1 METNREKQG
10 IEAVSISHAV
20 NVTEARI
27 RENGGLTRG
36 QMCFKSID
44 SFFI

>member
-1 METNREKQG
+1 MEAWREKQG
-10 IEAVSISHAV
+10 IGAVSTSHAA

-27 RENGGLTRG
+27 RENGGLVTRG

-44 SFFI
+44 